1 MENVQFITYKNVE
14 LLVIDFTSTKSVA
27 EFLNVID
34 EAKATIVSRPL
45 KSVLTLTDVTNSYFD
60 SDIISA
66 IKEYTAHNKPYIKA
80 GAVVGI
86 SGARKIIFNSVLFFS
101 GRDNLKMFDTRNHAM
116 EWLCAYK

>member
-34 EAKATIVSRPL
+34 EAKTIIASRPL
-45 KSVLTLTDVTNSYFD
+45 NSLLTLTDVTNSYFD

-66 IKEYTAHNKPYIKA
+66 MKEYAAHNKPYIKA